1 MNFENWNKFEG
12 EREDQL
18 RERLASLK
26 KRSAAGEWMQESPSD
41 LDCTIGE
48 IDRLRAEIRELYIK
62 ALNTENP
69 LAPDIITILGDLSEE
84 SLKAMR
90 GKP

>member
-1 MNFENWNKFEG
+1 MSLEDWNKFKG
-12 EREDQL
+12 ERETQL
-18 RERLASLK
+18 RDRL
-26 KRSAAGEWMQESPSD
+26 ESPSPLRGALELAD
-41 LDCTIGE
+41 LECTIGE
-48 IDRLRAEIRELYIK
+48 IDRLRAEIRELYLK

-69 LAPDIITILGDLSEE
+69 LASDIITILGDLSEE